1 MDVLSLSLEPVALL
15 TALILALS
23 IFYFFSYRKR
33 LQNNKYPPSYEGWI
47 PWLGCAFEFGVAP
60 LGFIEKKRREL
71 GPIFTLGVAGE
82 RLTFLT
88 ENEDFYHFFQSS
100 NVDFQRA
107 VQDSV
112 QNVASV
118 SEESFMQNHTK
129 IHDMLKGRLAS
140 SRLSEVTP
148 HLLQQFKERILT
160 VFGPEGESDL
170 FNLVRK
176 TMYAGVINNL
186 FGDNT
191 LPTEEAEEFERLCK
205 HFVIFDEQ
213 FEYGA
218 RLPPVFIR
226 DWSTAK
232 QYLLSKFRAVVTKL
246 ESQGKNNNQTV
257 LQTLISITD
266 RPHAPNYALLLLW
279 ASLANAVPLTFWAL
293 CLILSNKTVLQK
305 LQSQIDDT
313 LGNIPEEQWDFSE
326 EFLKKMPYLRNCILE
341 AIRLHPVGVITR
353 RVMTSFTVRDYTI
366 PKGDMLM
373 VSPYWSHR
381 NPKYFPHPHT
391 YNPDRWQTSELE
403 KNLFLDGFIAFGGG
417 RYQCPGRWYAQM
429 ELQMFVALFLY
440 KFDVEVLSE
449 HIPKPSL
456 KHVVGTQQPSE
467 PFLVSYKIR
476 TP

>member
-1 MDVLSLSLEPVALL
+1 MDVLSLSFDPTLL
-15 TALILALS
+15 LAAVLVVL
-23 IFYFFSYRKR
+23 FTVYYFFQKKKHE
-33 LQNNKYPPSYEGWI
+33 QNTPPLYKGWI
-47 PWLGCAFEFGVAP
+47 PWVGCALEFGVAP
-60 LGFIEKKRREL
+60 LGFIDEKRREL
-71 GPIFTLGVAGE
+71 GPVFTLQVAGE

-88 ENEDFYHFFQSS
+88 EAEDFHHFFQSS

-107 VQDSV
+107 VQDPV

-118 SEESFMQNHTK
+118 SQESFMLYHTK

-148 HLLQQFKERILT
+148 HLCQQFKERIQA
-160 VFGPEGESDL
+160 VFGSEGEGDL
-170 FNLVRK
+170 HDLVRK

-191 LPTEEAEEFERLCK
+191 LPVNDPEEFEKLCK
-205 HFVIFDEQ
+205 HFIVFDEQ

-218 RLPPVFIR
+218 RLPPMFIR

-232 QYLLSKFRAVVTKL
+232 QYLLSKFRRIVPKL
-246 ESQGKNNNQTV
+246 ESENTTQNQTV

-266 RPHAPNYALLLLW
+266 SPHAPNYALLLLW

-293 CLILSNKTVLQK
+293 GLILSNKAVLQR
-305 LQSQIDDT
+305 LQSQIDNS
-313 LGNIPEEQWDFSE
+313 LGNIPEEKWEFNE
-326 EFLKKMPYLRNCILE
+326 EFFKKMPYLKSCVME

-353 RVMTSFTVRDYTI
+353 RVMSSFTVREYVI

-373 VSPYWSHR
+373 VSPYWSHK
-381 NPKYFPHPHT
+381 NPKYFPDPDT
-391 YNPDRWQTSELE
+391 FNPDRWRTSDLE
-403 KNLFLDGFIAFGGG
+403 KNLFMEGFIAFGGG
-417 RYQCPGRWYAQM
+417 RYQCPGRWYALM

-440 KFDVEVLSE
+440 RYKVSLVSGHL
-449 HIPKPSL
+449 PTASL

-467 PFLVSYKIR
+467 PFLVSYKSR
-476 TP
+476 NH

>member
-1 MDVLSLSLEPVALL
+1 MEVLSLSLEPATLL
-15 TALILALS
+15 TSLILALS
-23 IFYFFSYRKR
+23 IIYFFLYRKR

-47 PWLGCAFEFGVAP
+47 PWLGCAFEFGIAP
-60 LGFIEKKRREL
+60 LAFIEKKRREL
-71 GPIFTLGVAGE
+71 GPIFTLSVAGE

-88 ENEDFYHFFQSS
+88 ENEDFHHFFQSS

-107 VQDSV
+107 VQDPV
-112 QNVASV
+112 QNVASI

-148 HLLQQFKERILT
+148 HLHQQFKERILS
-160 VFGPEGESDL
+160 VFGPEGEGDL
-170 FNLVRK
+170 FDLVRK
-176 TMYAGVINNL
+176 TMYGGVINNL

-191 LPTEEAEEFERLCK
+191 LPIENSEEFERLCK
-205 HFVIFDEQ
+205 HFIIFDEQ

-218 RLPPVFIR
+218 RLPPMFIR

-232 QYLLSKFRAVVTKL
+232 QYLLSKFRGVVTKL
-246 ESQGKNNNQTV
+246 ESQGKNNDQTV

-293 CLILSNKTVLQK
+293 CLFINKFLVLTHLFQ
-305 LQSQIDDT
+305 LIT
-313 LGNIPEEQWDFSE
+313 LTEDQWEFNEDF
-326 EFLKKMPYLRNCILE
+326 LRKMPYLRSCILE
-341 AIRLHPVGVITR
+341 AVRLHPVGVITR

-381 NPKYFPHPHT
+381 DPKYFPHPHT
-391 YNPDRWQTSELE
+391 FNPDRWQTTELE

-429 ELQMFVALFLY
+429 ELQMFVALYLY
-440 KFDVEVLSE
+440 KFDVNVLSE
-449 HIPKPSL
+449 NIPKPSM

-467 PFLVSYKIR
+467 PFLVSYKLR
-476 TP
+476 DL